1 MTLASGA
8 QMDQYFFKSLPLYN
22 EFIFL
27 LSKLISTQLSQLK
40 NQITMEDYTGNTCI
54 HEDP

>member
-8 QMDQYFFKSLPLYN
+8 QMDQYLFKSLPLYN

-40 NQITMEDYTGNTCI
+40 NQITMEDYTGNRCI